1 MLTYSFTRRLSAI
14 AVLAAFGI
22 ASYSNVAPAA
32 SSADVGMMKGADRQ
46 AKLEAGA
53 KKEGRVDNYTTMI
66 VNAALRPLIAGF
78 KKKYPYIDFKYVRAN
93 SNGIAQRMMSEARA
107 GKGRADVAV
116 GSMSPALIDAKLV
129 VPIWS
134 PDMAGFPKGYIGKD
148 NLTMTYRIGP
158 YGISYSTKQ
167 LSESQRP
174 VNYEDLLKP
183 HLTGKMIW
191 GKSYETG
198 GTFFIAHLLRTWGKK
213 KANAFFDKL
222 RKQKMSASNASIRAL
237 LDLVVAGEHA
247 VLISSALHH
256 PVISKA
262 KGAPAWFT
270 MPGPV
275 PLRVDHI
282 MLVNGAPHPHAGML
296 LIDYILSKGGQE
308 VLAKANY
315 VPGRADVKVPDS
327 IKPIIPR
334 LQGKKTIIYTP
345 TYMRAQTTEVMKIF
359 KSITP

>member
-1 MLTYSFTRRLSAI
+1 MAIFTFTRRISAI
-14 AVLAAFGI
+14 AALAAIGVVSF
-22 ASYSNVAPAA
+22 SNVAPAA
-32 SSADVGMMKGADRQ
+32 SSAEVGMMKGADRQ

-66 VNAALRPLIAGF
+66 VNAALRPLITGF
-78 KKKYPYIDFKYVRAN
+78 KKLYPYIDFKYVRAN

-107 GKGRADVAV
+107 GKSYADVAV
-116 GSMSPALIDAKLV
+116 GSMSPALVDAKLV

-134 PDMAGFPKGYIGKD
+134 PEMAAFPKDYVGKD
-148 NLTMTYRIGP
+148 NLWMTYRIGP

-174 VNYEDLLKP
+174 KVIEDLLKP
-183 HLTGKMIW
+183 HLKGKMIW

-198 GTFFIAHLLRTWGKK
+198 GTFFIAHVLRIWGKK

-222 RKQKMSASNASIRAL
+222 REQKMAASNASIRAL

-247 VLISSALHH
+247 VLVSSALHH
-256 PVISKA
+256 PVISHA

-296 LIDYILSKGGQE
+296 LIDYIMSKGGQT

-315 VPGRADVKVPDS
+315 VPGRDDIAVPDA
-327 IKPIIPR
+327 IKPIIPS

-345 TYMRAQTTEVMKIF
+345 TYMNSKKAEVMKIF